1 MASTRFPGKPMALI
15 DGIPMI
21 QHVWKQAITSK
32 LGEVI
37 VACAEKEV
45 SDLIKSLGGNA
56 VMTSPELPSGT
67 DRIYAAI

>member
-1 MASTRFPGKPMALI
+1 MKTVIVIPVRMASTRFPGKPMALI

-37 VACAEKEV
+37 VACAEKKY
-45 SDLIKSLGGNA
+45 LILLNLL
-56 VMTSPELPSGT
+56 VEMRL
-67 DRIYAAI
+67 